1 MSAPRSLSTL
11 WLIVRYEARILVA
24 DRTLPLVC
32 CVLALMIAYGLF
44 VGLAQ
49 ATLRDR
55 MVTEVLKHEQEAQ
68 EKNIRTLQSVLTG
81 KEALV
86 PFSNPANPAAMAG
99 SLSGRH
105 TTIPNAPLAALAIG
119 QSDMMP
125 NYYRIT
131 YLSKVQFMYDTEIEN
146 PWNLLSGHF
155 DLAFVIVFVLP
166 LLVITLGY
174 NLLSAERE
182 QGTLR
187 MLCSQPVTIAT
198 LLAGKIIVRML
209 ALIAVAVVLPL
220 TALLVIRPETRD
232 AGQLMLM
239 ASWSGLVTAYTLFW
253 FAAAALVNVTGRSS
267 STNALIMVAI
277 WTLLVLILPVMMN
290 LIVSVVSPA
299 PSRTELA
306 SRTRAVTAESLREY
320 EDLYSAD
327 YRYASDPE
335 ALLVKDGHI
344 EVPSRMR
351 AFFLAKRKV
360 DEQIEPL
367 LRRFDQQLLQQQ
379 TLVDRMSFLSPA
391 ILVNEAMNAIA
402 GNDSRRFLAFKNQT
416 EAFHNT
422 WREYFSPKILD
433 DRAMTTRDL
442 LSLPQW
448 HWSEIPDSETNWSIA
463 WRTALILALALA
475 IGGLALARSQ
485 HSPKG

>member
-1 MSAPRSLSTL
+1 MSAPGSLSTL
-11 WLIVRYEARILVA
+11 WLIVRHEARILIA

-32 CVLALMIAYGLF
+32 CVLALMIGYGLF

-68 EKNIRTLQSVLTG
+68 EKNIKTLQSVLTG

-86 PFSNPANPAAMAG
+86 PFSNPANPAAVAG

-198 LLAGKIIVRML
+198 LLTGKIIVRML

-220 TALLVIRPETRD
+220 TALLVIRPETRE
-232 AGQLMLM
+232 AGQLLLML
-239 ASWSGLVTAYTLFW
+239 SWSG
-253 FAAAALVNVTGRSS
+253 
-267 STNALIMVAI
+267 
-277 WTLLVLILPVMMN
+277 
-290 LIVSVVSPA
+290 
-299 PSRTELA
+299 
-306 SRTRAVTAESLREY
+306 
-320 EDLYSAD
+320 
-327 YRYASDPE
+327 
-335 ALLVKDGHI
+335 
-344 EVPSRMR
+344 
-351 AFFLAKRKV
+351 
-360 DEQIEPL
+360 
-367 LRRFDQQLLQQQ
+367 
-379 TLVDRMSFLSPA
+379 
-391 ILVNEAMNAIA
+391 
-402 GNDSRRFLAFKNQT
+402 
-416 EAFHNT
+416 
-422 WREYFSPKILD
+422 
-433 DRAMTTRDL
+433 
-442 LSLPQW
+442 
-448 HWSEIPDSETNWSIA
+448 
-463 WRTALILALALA
+463 
-475 IGGLALARSQ
+475 
-485 HSPKG
+485 